1 LKGFIMAAGS
11 PVKMN
16 NALPTTTQRGTVLQA
31 PAFANIGG
39 APTQANFNDLLGR
52 LRTAGVIAS

>member
-1 LKGFIMAAGS
+1 MAAGS

-16 NALPTTTQRGTVLQA
+16 NALPTTAQRGTVLQA